1 MLAIYKREFKSY
13 FYSMTGSI
21 FIAFLAVITGIYFM
35 AYNLHSGYPYFSYS
49 LSGVMF
55 VLLIAVPVLTMR
67 SFSEERKN
75 KTDQLLLTSPVSV
88 GKVVA
93 GKYLAMV
100 TIFLIPCI
108 IFCAYPLIIK
118 TQGKA
123 YFLTDYTAIF
133 VFFLMGCVYI
143 AIGSFLSALTE
154 SQIIAAISTFGVLMI
169 LYLWE
174 GIMSF
179 LPSNAI
185 GGMAGIWIIMTLCV
199 MFVYHMTRNI
209 VLSSG
214 IEAAGSIVLLVIYF
228 VKSSVY
234 EGILEK
240 ILGNFAL
247 TNVFTNVSDNN
258 LLDVKGIVFYLTLI
272 GVFLFLTVQ
281 TIQKRR
287 FS

>member
-1 MLAIYKREFKSY
+1 
-13 FYSMTGSI
+13 
-21 FIAFLAVITGIYFM
+21 
-35 AYNLHSGYPYFSYS
+35 
-49 LSGVMF
+49 
-55 VLLIAVPVLTMR
+55 
-67 SFSEERKN
+67 
-75 KTDQLLLTSPVSV
+75 
-88 GKVVA
+88 
-93 GKYLAMV
+93 
-100 TIFLIPCI
+100 
-108 IFCAYPLIIK
+108 
-118 TQGKA
+118 
-123 YFLTDYTAIF
+123 
-133 VFFLMGCVYI
+133 
-143 AIGSFLSALTE
+143 
-154 SQIIAAISTFGVLMI
+154 
-169 LYLWE
+169 
-174 GIMSF
+174 MSF

>member
-1 MLAIYKREFKSY
+1 M
-13 FYSMTGSI
+13 
-21 FIAFLAVITGIYFM
+21 
-35 AYNLHSGYPYFSYS
+35 
-49 LSGVMF
+49 
-55 VLLIAVPVLTMR
+55 
-67 SFSEERKN
+67 
-75 KTDQLLLTSPVSV
+75 
-88 GKVVA
+88 VA

-100 TIFLIPCI
+100 TIFLIPCV

-123 YFLTDYTAIF
+123 YFLADYTAIF

-174 GIMSF
+174 GLMSF